1 MVRVQF
7 IHSAI
12 GVRFPPPVAPEK
24 DEFAERQR
32 PMKVSMSR
40 MEDSET
46 LQDLGRASI
55 QIVHDLKNQLNGL
68 KLYATFLRKRI
79 EKNERPEDE
88 QETILKLIA
97 GLDRAASDLA
107 TIVEYGRQ
115 IELKKQSGFEVQ
127 KVLRTVLSS
136 LDGPGAQI
144 VVDPSSDSVQG
155 TFDPLKLTDAFKW
168 ISTAAIKNRRPEDG
182 TESKRVSVKIAAVG
196 DAGALIEWSGVS
208 RMDHDPFHSFVGSE
222 EIRLA
227 LAAKIIEAHG
237 GSAELAEDRF
247 VVKLPLSG

>member
-1 MVRVQF
+1 
-7 IHSAI
+7 
-12 GVRFPPPVAPEK
+12 
-24 DEFAERQR
+24 
-32 PMKVSMSR
+32 MSR

-68 KLYATFLRKRI
+68 KLYATFLRRRL
-79 EKNERPEDE
+79 EKSERPGDE
-88 QETILKLIA
+88 QETIAKLIA

-115 IELKKQSGFEVQ
+115 IELKKQPGFDVQ
-127 KVLRTVLSS
+127 KVLRTVCSS
-136 LDGPGAQI
+136 LDGPGQQL
-144 VVDPSSDSVQG
+144 VVDPGSDSVQG

-168 ISTAAIKNRRPEDG
+168 ISAAAIKNRQDAETDAGP
-182 TESKRVSVKIAAVG
+182 SSVKVTAVDNR
-196 DAGALIEWSGVS
+196 DAIIEWSGL
-208 RMDHDPFHSFVGSE
+208 RKIDHDPFRSFVGSD

-237 GSAELAEDRF
+237 GSAKVVDDRI
-247 VVKLPLSG
+247 VVQLPLSG